1 MTSPPPAAQERLA
14 RLNLVPDPMRPG
26 QWRIVIPS
34 RANIYADT
42 VGRHAAGAA
51 AERIAL
57 VHEAAG
63 GGVASLTYA
72 ELDRRARAF
81 AAGLAALGVGRGD
94 RVALCLGQT
103 AEAAIGHLAIYALG
117 AIVVTVSQLHG
128 PETVAHILRDS
139 GAAVLLAEAVPWR
152 AMRPALGAL
161 PALRDVVVVG
171 DPPAADERGWA
182 AVSAMGDAREFV
194 AVDTAAEDP
203 ALLIYSSGSTGQ
215 PKGVLHAHRVLWAYN
230 LSTSLFYNLEMEEE
244 GLVFWTPADWAWV
257 GGWNDTVLPAWFH
270 GHAMV
275 ASRHRFDAEWAYG
288 FMARHGVTHSFMTPT
303 ALKRL
308 AQVDAPRA
316 RWPAL
321 RLRTV
326 WTGGE
331 SLPGATLRWLT
342 DTLGVVCNE
351 GYGLTEVNHMIGN
364 CARLRPPKPGSMG
377 FELPGHVA
385 ALVDEAGQPVA
396 DGEVGEIVTTEAC
409 PTLFLGYWGQP
420 ALTQAMRLGPWVRT
434 GDLARRDGD
443 GCYHYS
449 GRADDLIKSA
459 GFRIGPAEVEDCL
472 ATHPDIA
479 DCGVVGAPDAD
490 RGQVVMAFV
499 RLRPGIAGDAALE
512 DALRAH
518 VRARLGGYKV
528 PRRIAFLDELP
539 ETSSGKVSRKAL
551 RARLPVM
558 WTADGP

>member
-1 MTSPPPAAQERLA
+1 MTSLPPAAEASAQDRLA
-14 RLNLVPDPMRPG
+14 RLNLVPDPARPG
-26 QWRIVIPS
+26 QWRIVIPP
-34 RANIYADT
+34 RTNIYADT

-51 AERIAL
+51 ADRVAL
-57 VHEAAG
+57 VDGSAEG
-63 GGVASLTYA
+63 GSASLTYA

-94 RVALCLGQT
+94 RVAVQLGQT
-103 AEAAIGHLAIYALG
+103 TEAAIGHLATYALG
-117 AIVVTVSQLHG
+117 AIVVTVSQLYG

-139 GAAVLLAEAVPWR
+139 GASVVLTDARSWR
-152 AMRPALGAL
+152 AIGSALGAL
-161 PALRDVVVVG
+161 PGLREVVVAG
-171 DPPAADERGWA
+171 DAPAAGERGWDAVA
-182 AVSAMGDAREFV
+182 ALGDARGFV
-194 AVDTAAEDP
+194 AADTAADDP

-230 LSTSLFYNLEMEEE
+230 LSTSLFYNLEMEEP

-275 ASRHRFDAEWAYG
+275 ATRHRFDAEWAYG

-308 AQVDAPRA
+308 AQVEAPRA
-316 RWPAL
+316 RWPGL

-331 SLPGATLRWLT
+331 PLPGATLRWLT
-342 DTLGVVCNE
+342 EELGVVCNE

-409 PTLFLGYWGQP
+409 ATLFLGYWGQP
-420 ALTQAMRLGPWVRT
+420 ALTRAMRLGAWVRT
-434 GDLARRDGD
+434 GDLALRDAD
-443 GCYHYS
+443 GYFHYR

-459 GFRIGPAEVEDCL
+459 GFRIGPAEIEDCL
-472 ATHPDIA
+472 ATHPAVA
-479 DCGVVGAPDAD
+479 DCGVIGAPDAD

-499 RLRPGIAGDAALE
+499 RLRPGMAGDAALE
-512 DALRAH
+512 GALRAH
-518 VRARLGGYKV
+518 VRERLGGYKA
-528 PRRIAFLDELP
+528 PRRIAFVDDLP

-551 RARLPVM
+551 RMLMVR
-558 WTADGP
+558 D